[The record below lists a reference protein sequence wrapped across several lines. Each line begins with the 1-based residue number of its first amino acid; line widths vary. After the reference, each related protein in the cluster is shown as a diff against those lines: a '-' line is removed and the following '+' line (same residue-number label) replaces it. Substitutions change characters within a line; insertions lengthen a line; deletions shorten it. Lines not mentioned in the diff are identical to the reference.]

1 MAQLSPFRISP
12 PAGLRRRRGFTL
24 IELMVT
30 VAIVALL
37 ATVGL
42 NAYSSAT
49 SRARRAAVQSYLQDI
64 ANRQEQ
70 RLLYARAYAT
80 SAADAA
86 MPTPPDDV
94 VGFYTVTVSAN
105 NAATPPS
112 FTVTATPV
120 GSQASNDSR
129 CGTLS
134 LNQAGVRT
142 RSGSAALKDC
152 W

>member
-1 MAQLSPFRISP
+1 MAQSCVSRSASP
-12 PAGLRRRRGFTL
+12 AAARRRRGFTL
-24 IELMVT
+24 IELMIT
-30 VAIVALL
+30 VAIVAVL

-49 SRARRAAVQSYLQDI
+49 SRARRAAVQSHMQDI

-70 RLLYARAYAT
+70 RLLDARAYAT

-86 MPTPPDDV
+86 MPTPPEDV
-94 VGFYTVTVSAN
+94 VGFYTVTVSAD

-134 LNQAGVRT
+134 LNQAGTRT
-142 RSGSAALKDC
+142 RTGAAALKDC